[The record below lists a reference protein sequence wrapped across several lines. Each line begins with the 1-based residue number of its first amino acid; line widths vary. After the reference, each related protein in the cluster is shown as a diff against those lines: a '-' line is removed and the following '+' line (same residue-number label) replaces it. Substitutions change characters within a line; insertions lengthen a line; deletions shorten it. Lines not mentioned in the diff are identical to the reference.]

1 MDLQEYSRKRDFEN
15 TPEPEAET
23 DFSNQF
29 RFVVQRHRA
38 SRLHYDLRLELD
50 GVLKSWA
57 VPKGPSMEKK
67 VKRLAVQTEDHPVRY
82 LTFEGT
88 IPKGNYGAGTMTIW
102 DSGIFKPAET
112 GKNNSLINQWK
123 KGSMKI
129 IFEGKKLKGEFA
141 LVKTGSKEDK
151 NWLLI
156 KKEDEFSTSES
167 YDAEDFAEKNSEK
180 KNVAIQK
187 FIKPMLASPKKEI
200 FNNPGWIFEFKWDG
214 YRMIASVSNGKVKTF
229 SRNGTS
235 FTNRFRILSDS
246 LQTIPHDVILDG
258 EVVALNKEG
267 AADFQALQN
276 YPENN
281 WERIHY
287 YVFDLLFLNGY
298 STMDLQLT
306 ERKSLIPAIIENCS
320 HVFYCEEIEGMGITY
335 YQQALEQGMEGVVA
349 KKMDSV
355 YIPGFRSKDWL
366 KIKARETAEAL
377 ICGYTDS
384 DAQVFGSLLLGIYEK
399 DRLTYIGNCG
409 SGFSQQLQ
417 KELLKKFRN
426 LEQETSPFEEKI
438 NLKGRS
444 VTWLK
449 PLLVAEV
456 SFSEW
461 TATGKL
467 RHPVFE
473 GLREDKNPK
482 EISRQEEVEEPPE
495 NPVPTSSQTSI
506 SIDGYSVPFS
516 NLEKV
521 YFPGSGYTKYDLIDY
536 YIHISKYLLPYL
548 KDRPQNLHRHPN
560 GITGMDFY
568 QKNIPE
574 ELVKPWMETAAVY
587 STANKEN
594 LNYLLCQNE
603 ATLLYL
609 INLGCIEIN
618 PWNSRIAAI
627 DYPDYAILD
636 LDPSAENSFEEVI
649 ETALAVREVMDLW
662 KIPGFCKTSGSS
674 GIHILIPLG
683 AGYTYNQAR
692 DFAKLIC
699 LEVQKKLPGLT
710 TLERTKTKRKNK
722 IYLDFLQNRKGQT
735 LAAPYCVRPKEGA
748 PVSAPLEWKEVKPGL
763 EIRDFTIRTMIQRL
777 QKKGDLWRDLLK
789 HPIDLRKIL
798 ENIS

>member
-141 LVKTGSKEDK
+141 LVKTGPKEDK

-426 LEQETSPFEEKI
+426 LEQKTSPFEEKI
-438 NLKGRS
+438 NLKGRT

-449 PLLVAEV
+449 PLLVAEI

-495 NPVPTSSQTSI
+495 NPVSTSSQTSI

-516 NLEKV
+516 ILEKI

-618 PWNSRIAAI
+618 PWNSRITAI

-636 LDPSAENSFEEVI
+636 LDPSSENSFEEVI

-692 DFAKLIC
+692 GFAKLIC

>member
-141 LVKTGSKEDK
+141 LVKTGPKEDK

-426 LEQETSPFEEKI
+426 LEQKTSPFEEKI
-438 NLKGRS
+438 NLKGRT

-449 PLLVAEV
+449 PLLVAEI

-495 NPVPTSSQTSI
+495 NPVSTSSQTSI

-516 NLEKV
+516 ILEKI

-618 PWNSRIAAI
+618 PWNSRITAI

-636 LDPSAENSFEEVI
+636 LDPSSENSFEEVI

-692 DFAKLIC
+692 GFAKLIC

-735 LAAPYCVRPKEGA
+735 LAAPYCARPKEGA

-798 ENIS
+798 ESIS

>member
-141 LVKTGSKEDK
+141 LVKTGPKEDK

-298 STMDLQLT
+298 STMDLLLT

-366 KIKARETAEAL
+366 KIKARETTEAL

-417 KELLKKFRN
+417 KELLKRFRN

-438 NLKGRS
+438 NLKGRT

-449 PLLVAEV
+449 PLLVAEI

-516 NLEKV
+516 ILEKI

-618 PWNSRIAAI
+618 PWNSRITAI

-636 LDPSAENSFEEVI
+636 LDPSSENSFEEVI

-692 DFAKLIC
+692 GFAKLIC

-798 ENIS
+798 ESIS

>member
-141 LVKTGSKEDK
+141 LVKTGPKEDK

-426 LEQETSPFEEKI
+426 LEQKTSPFEEKI
-438 NLKGRS
+438 NLKGRT

-449 PLLVAEV
+449 PLLVAEI

-495 NPVPTSSQTSI
+495 NPVSTSSQTSI

-516 NLEKV
+516 ILEKI

-618 PWNSRIAAI
+618 PWNSRITAI

-636 LDPSAENSFEEVI
+636 LDPSSENSFEEVI

-692 DFAKLIC
+692 GFAKLIC

-798 ENIS
+798 ESIS

>member
-141 LVKTGSKEDK
+141 LVKTGPKEDK

-426 LEQETSPFEEKI
+426 LEQKTSPFEEKI
-438 NLKGRS
+438 NLKGRT

-495 NPVPTSSQTSI
+495 NPVSTSSQTSI

-516 NLEKV
+516 ILEKI

-618 PWNSRIAAI
+618 PWNSRITAI

-636 LDPSAENSFEEVI
+636 LDPSSENSFEEVI

-798 ENIS
+798 ESIS